1 VLTAFSIAK
10 KNRNNNIYT
19 MVNLNISPS
28 MLFSD
33 TYDEGNQRVAHSN
46 VIVIVV
52 LCVILVLFYMIF
64 QSLGKGGGN
73 SVLPSLPSL
82 PNMFAT
88 QTATDKGLNILEII
102 MWGSLIFLF
111 LINGLHYFF
120 GMDINTSIKNIFS
133 RTPEIDVS
141 IAQHGDEGKV
151 RPSDPSIIVN
161 PTPAPMPAPE
171 QEEEEEYEYEDE
183 KPSHKHG
190 KDVPNHIHFPSD
202 GFCQGNTYLKTKK
215 KCEEK
220 GSTWISAFCRG
231 DRTIKTRVGCEE
243 AGREWIITE
252 ESTGGK
258 GRFDPNKGGDDDAG
272 GAEAGGGPRAPD
284 DDDEPN
290 EEDGEKWGGGTG
302 SSEIMLEKQVFHI
315 PVNKYT
321 YKDARAMCGAFG
333 GRLASY
339 NEIEEAY
346 KKGAE
351 WCSYGWSK
359 GQNIYYP
366 TQKKTYKKLQKIK
379 GHKHDC
385 GRPGING
392 GYISNPNAKFG
403 VNCYAP
409 KPNMGAR
416 EQEYMESLNTYPITK
431 DEKDFKKKVTFYKD
445 NLNKILVSPFN
456 RASWSQV

>member
-1 VLTAFSIAK
+1 
-10 KNRNNNIYT
+10 

-33 TYDEGNQRVAHSN
+33 TYDEGNQKVAQSN
-46 VIVIVV
+46 IVVIVV

-73 SVLPSLPSL
+73 SALPSIPT
-82 PNMFAT
+82 PDIFGG
-88 QTATDKGLNILEII
+88 QGGTATDKGLNILEII

-120 GMDINTSIKNIFS
+120 GIDINTSIKNIFS

-141 IAQHGDEGKV
+141 IAPHGDEGEV
-151 RPSDPSIIVN
+151 VPADPIE
-161 PTPAPMPAPE
+161 PAE
-171 QEEEEEYEYEDE
+171 EEIEEEEYEDYIEDWDE
-183 KPSHKHG
+183 KVEK
-190 KDVPNHIHFPSD
+190 D
-202 GFCQGNTYLKTKK
+202 GFCEGNADLKTRDA
-215 KCEEK
+215 CENAGNK
-220 GSTWISAFCRG
+220 WVDAFCRG
-231 DRTIKTRVGCEE
+231 DRNIKTQVACEE
-243 AGREWIITE
+243 AGREWIKEE

-258 GRFDPNKGGDDDAG
+258 GRFKPNKGGDDDAG
-272 GAEAGGGPRAPD
+272 GADAGGPPRSPD
-284 DDDEPN
+284 DEDFPDED
-290 EEDGEKWGGGTG
+290 EGEKWGGGPG

-339 NEIEEAY
+339 DEIEKAY

-366 TQKKTYKKLQKIK
+366 TQKKTYNKLQKIK
-379 GHKHDC
+379 NHKHDC

-392 GYISNPNAKFG
+392 GYVSNPNARFG
-403 VNCYAP
+403 VNCYAAKP
-409 KPNMGAR
+409 KMSLR
-416 EQEYMESLNTYPITK
+416 EQQYMESLNTYPVTK
-431 DEKDFKKKVTFYKD
+431 DEKEFKKKVTYYKN
-445 NLNKILVSPFN
+445 NLNKILVAPFS
-456 RASWSQV
+456 RSSWSQV